1 MSMTVVVTRSVSSR
15 MRGFLASSM
24 VELDPGVYS
33 APRLSPA
40 VRERIWAVLGD
51 WFSQEREASVVMV
64 CADPGMPGGQS
75 VKVLGLPPIELVEL
89 DGLVVCR
96 RQIPEESE

>member
-40 VRERIWAVLGD
+40 VRERIWTVLCD
-51 WFSQEREASVVMV
+51 WFLDEHAASIVMV
-64 CADPGMPGGQS
+64 WADSDMPGGQK
-75 VKVLGLPPIELVEL
+75 VKVLGLPPIELAEL
-89 DGLVVCR
+89 DGLIVCR
-96 RQIPEESE
+96 RQEPQKAE